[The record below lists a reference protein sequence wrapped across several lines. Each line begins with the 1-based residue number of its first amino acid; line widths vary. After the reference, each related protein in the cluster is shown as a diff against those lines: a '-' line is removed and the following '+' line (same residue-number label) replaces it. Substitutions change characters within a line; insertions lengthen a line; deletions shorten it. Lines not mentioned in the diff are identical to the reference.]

1 MSSDLEDEIDAY
13 YREKERYIDLLH
25 LSSSGSKEDRAQD
38 RNSSQDGN
46 EGEENWELE
55 QNILDAGFNKE
66 TGANRILQKDMLKE
80 IEEARSTVDTA
91 AIIKMAEAFKA
102 KPEEPQSQKK
112 SKGKKK

>member
-1 MSSDLEDEIDAY
+1 MSSDLADEIDAY

-25 LSSSGSKEDRAQD
+25 LSSSGPKEDRAED

-46 EGEENWELE
+46 EGKEKWVPE
-55 QNILDAGFNKE
+55 QNILNAGFSK
-66 TGANRILQKDMLKE
+66 GIGGNRILQKDMLKE

-91 AIIKMAEAFKA
+91 TIIKMAEAFKA
-102 KPEEPQSQKK
+102 KPEESQPQKK